1 MKKRVWKG
9 LNGLLTEKRVGI
21 ACCVLLGLTL
31 LPVAALSVYNHPCSD
46 DYSYGLYVAQA
57 VRSGGSLWEVLAA
70 AAKET
75 AETYLDWQGTFSA
88 VFLMA
93 LQPAAFGEG
102 FYALT
107 PWLMAGSLVFSTF
120 FFLKE
125 VCVRRLGMSVWAWLT
140 VSCALSFFL
149 VHFAPDPFE
158 GFFWYNGSLFYTF
171 FHSLMLCA
179 LTFALKFLRAPTLGR
194 SLACG
199 LAAGALCFFL
209 GGGNYPTAL
218 LTCVLLMGGFLW
230 TLWKGLPL
238 SRKLGTLAFFLLEL
252 MAFGISMLAPGN
264 SVRQAHFENR
274 PGAVKSILL
283 ALGAAVRNIT
293 EWTTLP
299 LLLALLFLCPLF
311 CKYAQKLSF
320 RFPLPGLAPL
330 GAVCLL
336 GVLLTPPIYAM
347 GGTGAGRMENLYYDA
362 FCLLAAGVAFY
373 FCGWLTHRPALQGA
387 LQRAGK
393 PPAVFLLSL
402 LLPFC
407 LTVACLPGFT
417 SLTGVSAGLSLLRG
431 EAQAYDAQVDAQVAL
446 LEDGT
451 LENVVVEPVTVRP
464 ELLLPTSVPVLSED
478 PENAVNQRVATFYGK
493 ESVRITGEN
502 S

>member
-1 MKKRVWKG
+1 M
-9 LNGLLTEKRVGI
+9 
-21 ACCVLLGLTL
+21 
-31 LPVAALSVYNHPCSD
+31 
-46 DYSYGLYVAQA
+46 
-57 VRSGGSLWEVLAA
+57 
-70 AAKET
+70 
-75 AETYLDWQGTFSA
+75 
-88 VFLMA
+88 
-93 LQPAAFGEG
+93 
-102 FYALT
+102 
-107 PWLMAGSLVFSTF
+107 
-120 FFLKE
+120 
-125 VCVRRLGMSVWAWLT
+125 RRLGMSPWAWLT

-252 MAFGISMLAPGN
+252 MAFDISMLAPGN

-347 GGTGAGRMENLYYDA
+347 GGTGAGRMEDLYYDA

-373 FCGWLTHRPALQGA
+373 FCGWLVHRPALQGA
-387 LQRAGK
+387 LQRAGE
-393 PPAVFLLSL
+393 PPAAFLLSL

-451 LENVVVEPVTVRP
+451 LQNVVVEPVTVRP
-464 ELLLPTSVPVLSED
+464 ELLLPTSVPVLSQD

>member
-1 MKKRVWKG
+1 MEKRVWKG
-9 LNGLLTEKRVGI
+9 LNGLLTEKRVAV

-125 VCVRRLGMSVWAWLT
+125 VCVHRLGMSPWAWLT

-283 ALGAAVRNIT
+283 ALGAAVGTSQSGPPCPCCWPCCFCAPCSASTPKSSPSGSPCRG
-293 EWTTLP
+293 WP
-299 LLLALLFLCPLF
+299 LWGPC
-311 CKYAQKLSF
+311 
-320 RFPLPGLAPL
+320 
-330 GAVCLL
+330 
-336 GVLLTPPIYAM
+336 
-347 GGTGAGRMENLYYDA
+347 
-362 FCLLAAGVAFY
+362 
-373 FCGWLTHRPALQGA
+373 
-387 LQRAGK
+387 
-393 PPAVFLLSL
+393 
-402 LLPFC
+402 
-407 LTVACLPGFT
+407 ACWGCC
-417 SLTGVSAGLSLLRG
+417 
-431 EAQAYDAQVDAQVAL
+431 
-446 LEDGT
+446 
-451 LENVVVEPVTVRP
+451 
-464 ELLLPTSVPVLSED
+464 
-478 PENAVNQRVATFYGK
+478 
-493 ESVRITGEN
+493 
-502 S
+502 